1 MSSKHLPATN
11 VEGSKIRRRQRSTY
25 DPEATHAP
33 PSNQPKGEE
42 KSNRESVRLEIPAN
56 PTKQSP
62 APRSNREVAALL
74 HRRIRPVFV
83 SEGRLRPPATAA
95 FWPSA
100 RVQDSRKP
108 GTNRS
113 RTQNLSDTEVLGP
126 QAPKIETHA
135 PQIPTQ
141 RRKKA
146 KGAPSIFVAIKN
158 EPDLLFPASYKRF

>member
-1 MSSKHLPATN
+1 MSPKHLPATK
-11 VEGSKIRRRQRSTY
+11 VEGSTIRRRQRSTD
-25 DPEATHAP
+25 DPQATHAP
-33 PSNQPKGEE
+33 PRNQSKGEQ
-42 KSNRESVRLEIPAN
+42 KSNRESIRLETPAT

-83 SEGRLRPPATAA
+83 SEGRLRPPATAT
-95 FWPSA
+95 FRPSA

-135 PQIPTQ
+135 PQSSTQ
-141 RRKKA
+141 RRTKA
-146 KGAPSIFVAIKN
+146 KAAPLIFVAIKS
-158 EPDLLFPASYKRF
+158 EPDLLFSASYERF